1 MTISHQYLDRKA
13 AAEWLSARGLPFRA
27 STLAKMMTVGGGPR
41 ATKWGRR
48 VVYAEAD
55 LEAWVDGRLRVVA
68 SSSEAA

>member
-13 AAEWLSARGLPFRA
+13 AAEWLTACGLTIKA

-41 ATKWGRR
+41 ATKWGRLVR
-48 VVYAEAD
+48 YAESD
-55 LEAWVDGRLRVVA
+55 LEAWAAGRLRVVT